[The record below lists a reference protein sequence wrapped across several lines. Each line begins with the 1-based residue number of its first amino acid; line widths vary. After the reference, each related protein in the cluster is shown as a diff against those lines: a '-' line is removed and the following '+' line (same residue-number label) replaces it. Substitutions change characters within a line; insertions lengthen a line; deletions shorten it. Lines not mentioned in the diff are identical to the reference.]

1 MKADCKKQ
9 GKINFGVNKIRQKR
23 ILEHGS
29 SHSKTGGHVLTT
41 KFGKPKVIIGLES
54 LLASASWYQPIRI
67 IKSSIVGFLVDS
79 AKKINQLNKVYQ
91 KETEFMEDAA

>member
-54 LLASASWYQPIRI
+54 VSASELWNQPMGVV
-67 IKSSIVGFLVDS
+67 KSPPTVFSMESDQLKGIYPEESEF
-79 AKKINQLNKVYQ
+79 KK
-91 KETEFMEDAA
+91 DAA